1 MADNCE
7 KLRLYKD
14 AANFA
19 REGLRLNPRDF
30 TAMSQLGVNLLRIG
44 EEAEGK
50 ATLEKAFE
58 GDPFNVLNKNTLTL
72 MDSFENFDQFDIPN
86 FKVKLHKKESAPLRP
101 YVTDLLE
108 RAYNTLSAKYHFKPE
123 GPITFEMYPDHADFA
138 VRTFG
143 LPGIGGILGVSFGK
157 VFVMD
162 SPTSRKPDSFNWGS
176 TLWHEFTHIVTLQMT
191 DNHIPRWFSEGLS
204 VYEERRGFPGWGDDL
219 KLPYLG
225 AIKAKKLLPVAQ
237 LDDGF
242 MRPKYEEQVLVSYY
256 QASIL
261 CDFIDMKFGFP
272 AILKMLDLYKQQK
285 PTADVFKEALGTSLE
300 DFDKQFFAWVDDK
313 VKGIELE
320 AFTKMLET
328 GDEAMQ
334 MGDLDMAIET
344 FKKAIAMYPEY
355 TDAHN
360 AYESLADIYLKKGDK
375 KAATETLKQLMTYS
389 ETSFKGAVTLA
400 GLLQESG
407 DSAGAARALEAA
419 MYIRPLDM
427 DGHQKLGELLM
438 NQKQYS
444 GAAREYETLLA
455 LNAPDRAGAFYRL
468 AEANFGQGNRQDA
481 RKNVMKAL
489 EIAPSYEP
497 AQELLLKLVR

>member
-1 MADNCE
+1 
-7 KLRLYKD
+7 
-14 AANFA
+14 
-19 REGLRLNPRDF
+19 
-30 TAMSQLGVNLLRIG
+30 
-44 EEAEGK
+44 
-50 ATLEKAFE
+50 
-58 GDPFNVLNKNTLTL
+58 
-72 MDSFENFDQFDIPN
+72 
-86 FKVKLHKKESAPLRP
+86 
-101 YVTDLLE
+101 
-108 RAYNTLSAKYHFKPE
+108 
-123 GPITFEMYPDHADFA
+123 
-138 VRTFG
+138 
-143 LPGIGGILGVSFGK
+143 
-157 VFVMD
+157 MD

-176 TLWHEFTHIVTLQMT
+176 TLWHEFTHIITLQMT

-204 VYEERRGFPGWGDDL
+204 VYEERHGFPGWGDDL
-219 KLPYLG
+219 KLPYLA

-272 AILKMLDLYKQQK
+272 AILKMLQLYKEQK
-285 PTADVFKEALGTSLE
+285 PTQDVFKEALGISLE

-313 VKGIELE
+313 VKGIQLE
-320 AFTKMLET
+320 AFTKLLET

-334 MGDLDMAIET
+334 MGDLDKAAET
-344 FKKAIAMYPEY
+344 FKQAIAMYPEY

-407 DSAGAARALEAA
+407 DTPGAARALEAA
-419 MYIRPLDM
+419 MYIRPMDM

-438 NQKQYS
+438 NQKQYP

-455 LNAPDRAGAFYRL
+455 LNVPDRAGTFYKL
-468 AEANFGQGNRQDA
+468 AEANFGQGKRQDA
-481 RKNVMKAL
+481 RTNVMKAL

-497 AQELLLKLVR
+497 AQELLLKIVR

>member
-1 MADNCE
+1 
-7 KLRLYKD
+7 
-14 AANFA
+14 
-19 REGLRLNPRDF
+19 
-30 TAMSQLGVNLLRIG
+30 
-44 EEAEGK
+44 
-50 ATLEKAFE
+50 
-58 GDPFNVLNKNTLTL
+58 
-72 MDSFENFDQFDIPN
+72 
-86 FKVKLHKKESAPLRP
+86 
-101 YVTDLLE
+101 
-108 RAYNTLSAKYHFKPE
+108 
-123 GPITFEMYPDHADFA
+123 
-138 VRTFG
+138 
-143 LPGIGGILGVSFGK
+143 
-157 VFVMD
+157 MD

-176 TLWHEFTHIVTLQMT
+176 TLWHEFTHIITLQMT

-219 KLPYLG
+219 KLEYLG

-261 CDFIDMKFGFP
+261 CDYIDMKFGFP
-272 AILKMLDLYKQQK
+272 AILKMLALYKEQK
-285 PTADVFKEALGTSLE
+285 PTPEVFKEALGISVE
-300 DFDKQFFAWVDDK
+300 DFDKQFLAWVDDR

-320 AFTKMLET
+320 AFTKLLSS
-328 GDEAMQ
+328 GDDAME
-334 MGDLDMAIET
+334 MGDLDMAIDI

-360 AYESLADIYLKKGDK
+360 AYESLADVYLKKGDK

-389 ETSFKGAVTLA
+389 ETSFKGTVTLA

-407 DSAGAARALEAA
+407 DTAGASRALEAA
-419 MYIRPLDM
+419 MYIRPMDM
-427 DGHQKLGELLM
+427 EGHQKLGELLM
-438 NQKQYS
+438 NQKQYP

-455 LNAPDRAGAFYRL
+455 LNVPDRAGAYYKL

-481 RKNVMKAL
+481 RRNVMKAL

-497 AQELLLKLVR
+497 AQELLLKIVR